1 MLSLFMFT
9 NVDIT
14 EVVRVAE
21 PDQEPTYRLND
32 GALLARLM
40 RCPDRGGRRHTVR
53 SLAAATGIS
62 KSKISYMLRDQQTKL
77 PQSKAT
83 AAAEAVGVHRKALFT
98 PILSTFTN
106 EDNPEEGER

>member
-1 MLSLFMFT
+1 MLSLSMFT

-21 PDQEPTYRLND
+21 PDQEPIYRLND

-40 RCPDRGGRRHTVR
+40 RYPERGGRRHTVR
-53 SLAAATGIS
+53 SLAAVTGIS

-77 PQSKAT
+77 PRSKAT
-83 AAAEAVGVHRKALFT
+83 ATAEAVGVHRKALFT

-106 EDNPEEGER
+106 EDNQEGER